1 MRGRGYKISLALPV
15 DSDWAN
21 GARCEIPCEQPQQ
34 QNCRRGQHREGRA
47 ETKEL
52 NLFGCTPA

>member
-34 QNCRRGQHREGRA
+34 QNCRRGQDRVGSA
-47 ETKEL
+47 ET
-52 NLFGCTPA
+52 N